1 MRLGTKAE
9 NRKDGEEQMICP
21 RCGTNK
27 FVVNRKPPVR
37 LPQVKPAGDYTLA
50 ISGGVL
56 SKIIIIQSGTDVNK
70 HLF

>member
-1 MRLGTKAE
+1 MLRNKAE
-9 NRKDGEEQMICP
+9 NRKDEEEQMICP
-21 RCGTNK
+21 RCGANK
-27 FVVNRKPPVR
+27 FVVNRKKPPVR